1 MTTVVLLGTLDTKG
15 LEYAYARDCIQ
26 AAQCKVMLMDAGS
39 KGVPQIQPD
48 ISREVVARAAH
59 IDIAQL
65 EHADQATA
73 IRTMAQGA
81 TSLVVEL
88 FARGRLHG
96 IMTIGGG
103 GGSTLAACAMKAL
116 PLGVPKLL
124 VSTLAAGDVRPFVG
138 AMDISIMYSVADI
151 TGINS
156 VTERILCNAAA
167 AIASMAQAYDHFEL
181 SARARLHPYLTHPP
195 KDIISASSLPS

>member
-15 LEYAYARDCIQ
+15 PEYAYVRDCIQ
-26 AAQCKVMLMDAGS
+26 ATQCRVTLIDAGS

-48 ISREVVARAAH
+48 ISREAVARAAH

-65 EHADQATA
+65 ERADQATA
-73 IRTMAQGA
+73 IRMMARGA
-81 TSLVVEL
+81 TALVVEL

-96 IMTIGGG
+96 IMAIGGN

-138 AMDISIMYSVADI
+138 AMDISIMYPVIDI

-156 VTERILCNAAA
+156 VTERILTNAAS

-181 SARARLHPYLTHPP
+181 SARARLHPYLTQPP
-195 KDIISASSLPS
+195 RDRIQIPTSS

>member
-15 LEYAYARDCIQ
+15 LEYAYVRDCIQ
-26 AAQCKVMLMDAGS
+26 AAQCKVTLMDAGS

-48 ISREVVARAAH
+48 ISREAVARAAH

-73 IRTMAQGA
+73 IRMMAKGA
-81 TSLVVEL
+81 TALAVEL

-96 IMTIGGG
+96 IMAIGGG
-103 GGSTLAACAMKAL
+103 GGSRLAACAMKAL

-124 VSTLAAGDVRPFVG
+124 VSSLASGDVRPFVG
-138 AMDISIMYSVADI
+138 AMDISIMYSVVEV
-151 TGINS
+151 TSLNV
-156 VTERILCNAAA
+156 VTERILSNAAS
-167 AIASMAQAYDHFEL
+167 AIASMAHAYDNFEL
-181 SARARLHPYLTHPP
+181 SSRARLHPYLTQPP
-195 KDIISASSLPS
+195 RDRIPASSPS